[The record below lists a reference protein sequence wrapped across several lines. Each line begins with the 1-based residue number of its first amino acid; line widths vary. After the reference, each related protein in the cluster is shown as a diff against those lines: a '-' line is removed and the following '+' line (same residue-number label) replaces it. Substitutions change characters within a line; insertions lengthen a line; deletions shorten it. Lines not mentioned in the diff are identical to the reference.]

1 MEENQSENWNVQ
13 TKKVRGGRQ
22 RTTETPTKKVEKKP
36 KEFKEE
42 KKKEVKEEKKK
53 KEEVT
58 HPLCQTMTFT
68 CYLNDSIK
76 SSNNETEEDYQAYI
90 KTIGDISTVE
100 DFWVVYTH
108 LKRPNDVIATSL
120 FQYQLFRKGIQPLW
134 DDTHNVDGGKW
145 MVKCKKEFSSRLWED
160 LLLAFIGDSFE
171 LGDEI
176 CGVVLSIRDQMP
188 YDILNVWNKTA
199 SNVETRNKVRDAF
212 KRVVKLPPG
221 TIMEY
226 KIHNERK
233 ESSFKNSEI
242 YKC

>member
-13 TKKVRGGRQ
+13 QKKTRGGRQ
-22 RTTETPTKKVEKKP
+22 RTTEQPVKKVEKKP
-36 KEFKEE
+36 QKEEKPKKQEIVTFKEE
-42 KKKEVKEEKKK
+42 KKKKD
-53 KEEVT
+53 EVT
-58 HPLCQTMTFT
+58 HPLWQTMIFT
-68 CYLNDSIK
+68 CYLKDDTSNDQNYK
-76 SSNNETEEDYQAYI
+76 EYI
-90 KTIGDISTVE
+90 KTLGEFSTVE
-100 DFWVVYTH
+100 DFWMLYTH
-108 LKRPNDVIATSL
+108 LKRPCDVFVTSL

-134 DDTHNVDGGKW
+134 DDNENVNGGKW
-145 MVKCKKEFSSRLWED
+145 MVKCKKEFSARLWED
-160 LLLAFIGDSFE
+160 LVLAFIGDNFE

-176 CGVVLSIRDQMP
+176 CGVVISIRDQMP
-188 YDILNVWNKTA
+188 YDILNVWNKTS

-212 KRVVKLPPG
+212 KRIMKFPPG